1 MPKNAWLTPDLP
13 PAGFTCRRLLIPDD
27 RNWIAIVSGAL
38 ELLTHEWN
46 FELDGTATPAE
57 TAAVFST
64 MFDEFSLKGRCNMIG
79 EIITWA
85 GIVDPPDAGLLLCDG
100 AGLDVADYPELY
112 AAIGT
117 TYGGDGAPLFYIPYL
132 LSKNVIGAQPP
143 GLPIGMAG
151 GEGQHTLTTAELP
164 AHTHVDSGHTHG
176 EITAVPAVGAAIVG
190 VPVPSAIPGAGFTG
204 SGAANIQNTG
214 GGAAF
219 YLYSPFVAMRYYIQA
234 K

>member
-1 MPKNAWLTPDLP
+1 MHMLGWLTPDT
-13 PAGFTCRRLLIPDD
+13 PAAGYICRRLLIP
-27 RNWIAIVSGAL
+27 NSESHLAIVNGAL
-38 ELLTHEWN
+38 LALTKARN
-46 FELDGTATPAE
+46 FEQFGTATPEE
-57 TAAVFST
+57 TAAAFAV
-64 MFDEFSLKGRCNMIG
+64 MFDKFTFTGWCHMIG

-85 GIVDPPDAGLLLCDG
+85 GIVDPPDPGLLLCDG

-143 GLPIGMAG
+143 GLPIGTAG
-151 GEGQHTLTTAELP
+151 GEGQHTLTTSELP
-164 AHTHVDSGHTHG
+164 SHTHTDSGHTHG

-190 VPVPSAIPGAGFTG
+190 VPIPSAVPGAGVTG
-204 SGAANIQNTG
+204 SGVANIQNTG
-214 GGAAF
+214 GGEPF
-219 YLYSPFVAMRYYIQA
+219 YLYSPFVAMRFYIVA